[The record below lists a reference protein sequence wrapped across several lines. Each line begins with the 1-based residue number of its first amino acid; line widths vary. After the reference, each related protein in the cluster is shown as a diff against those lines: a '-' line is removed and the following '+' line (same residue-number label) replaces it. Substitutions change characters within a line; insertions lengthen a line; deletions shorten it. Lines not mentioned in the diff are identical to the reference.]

1 MSQRIAII
9 GGGAAGFM
17 AAISAKTHRRDAE
30 VLLFEKS
37 DKVLSK
43 VRISGGGRCN
53 VTHAL
58 AEPRKLAR
66 HYPRGEIFLR
76 KVFAQWGQP
85 QTVDWFARHGV
96 ALKTEDDGRMFPMTD
111 DSRTVVDAL
120 TGEAERLGVRIRLK
134 STVSRMVRADDHWV
148 ITTPEGIAYVD
159 RVVVAT
165 GGSPKP
171 EGLEWLRALGHDIVP
186 PVPSLF
192 TFNLPDERIRELMGV
207 VAPKVRLR
215 IEGTELESTGP
226 MLITHWGIS
235 GPAVLR
241 LSAFGARVLHE
252 RGYAYTLRV
261 QWLGEVNEQK
271 AREVLLAESV
281 AHPRRALANASGFGL
296 PARLWTH
303 LLVRAGLSPHKPLSE
318 LGARQLSRLLDV
330 LTNDKYS
337 AQGKTTFKEEFVTAG
352 GVALTQ
358 VDPRT
363 LESTVQPGL
372 HFAGEVLDVDGIT
385 GGFNFQAAWSTG
397 WLAGRAAALAG

>member
-1 MSQRIAII
+1 MPQRIAII

-17 AAISAKTHRRDAE
+17 AAISAKTHRQDAE
-30 VLLFEKS
+30 VLLLEKS
-37 DKVLSK
+37 DKLLSK

-53 VTHAL
+53 VTHAC

-66 HYPRGEIFLR
+66 HYPRGEGFLR

-96 ALKTEDDGRMFPMTD
+96 ALKTEDDGRLFPVTD
-111 DSRTVVDAL
+111 DSGTVVDAL
-120 TGEAERLGVRIRLK
+120 IREAERQGVRIRLK
-134 STVSRMVRADDHWV
+134 SPVSRMVRADDHWA
-148 ITTPEGIAYVD
+148 ITTLEGIAHVD

-215 IEGTELESTGP
+215 IEGTDLESTGP
-226 MLITHWGIS
+226 MLITHWGFS

-252 RGYAYTLRV
+252 RGYMYTLRV

-372 HFAGEVLDVDGIT
+372 LFAGEVLDVDGIT